1 MALISAKTIITSVSL
16 FHLTLAYFFITNPS
30 SINEQALVFML
41 GESMGMLTRF
51 VMKPLARGFELQSPP
66 LAFLAAVLV
75 FVGFSDLVSLSMP
88 DEVCLIFHWGTQAPL
103 RSFLS
108 LGFVVYIFLFG
119 PSSPMYDK
127 SSRSHLSHPSSYNPS
142 YRPAGWGGDMLKNR
156 LFFTFIFIET
166 MTWFWVWIT
175 LREERDAILSKKSRR
190 RSHSHSF

>member
-1 MALISAKTIITSVSL
+1 MMDANCHI
-16 FHLTLAYFFITNPS
+16 
-30 SINEQALVFML
+30 
-41 GESMGMLTRF
+41 
-51 VMKPLARGFELQSPP
+51 
-66 LAFLAAVLV
+66 
-75 FVGFSDLVSLSMP
+75 
-88 DEVCLIFHWGTQAPL
+88 APL